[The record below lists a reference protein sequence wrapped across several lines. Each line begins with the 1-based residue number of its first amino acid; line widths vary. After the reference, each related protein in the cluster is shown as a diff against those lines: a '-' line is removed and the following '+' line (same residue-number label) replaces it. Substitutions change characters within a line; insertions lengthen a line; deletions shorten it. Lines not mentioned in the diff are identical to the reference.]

1 MIVPETSQTR
11 TKQTHISE
19 SNLEWV
25 LAERLGDI
33 EPGLSLVK
41 RQMNIPVGGID
52 QFCQDQAGD
61 FVVVKSKRF
70 GVSVDGVVGQIARYI
85 GYVGNHIVGLG
96 QKVRGVIV
104 VARKDLKLEYA
115 AKAIPNLDVKTFKLS
130 IELTISRCSRHQQDT
145 VCLLHSKSP

>member
-41 RQMNIPVGGID
+41 RQMNIPVGRID

-61 FVVVKSKRF
+61 FVVVKSK
-70 GVSVDGVVGQIARYI
+70 
-85 GYVGNHIVGLG
+85 
-96 QKVRGVIV
+96 
-104 VARKDLKLEYA
+104 
-115 AKAIPNLDVKTFKLS
+115 
-130 IELTISRCSRHQQDT
+130 
-145 VCLLHSKSP
+145 